1 MFTDKDIAN
10 VILESSKHHIT
21 DLTKATMESS
31 GQLRQT
37 LMQMRNQCEQDQTA
51 FAQYAIQQNWYL
63 PASPSDRQ
71 ETQQIANF
79 FQSSLMQPSLR

>member
-10 VILESSKHHIT
+10 AVLESSKHHIS
-21 DLTKATMESS
+21 DLTRAATESS

-37 LMQMRNQCEQDQTA
+37 LMQMRNQCEQDQAA
-51 FAQYAIQQNWYL
+51 FAQYAIQQNWYM
-63 PASPSDRQ
+63 PASPCDQQ
-71 ETQQIANF
+71 EKQQIANF